1 MTLINCQL
9 KGVLC
14 GCRLSSGQQLVS
26 PLAQFQL
33 REVEDLQPSLVTA
46 TAGIFTTKGW
56 FQQSMGVCSS
66 FLFEGRKGALLT
78 VSAAQGQ
85 PRAVLLNTAKPEN
98 YSPQQ
103 TTLFFTRSGIL
114 EGKGRGHVNAF
125 EY

>member
-14 GCRLSSGQQLVS
+14 GCSLSSGQQLVS

-33 REVEDLQPSLVTA
+33 REVEGLQPSLVTA
-46 TAGIFTTKGW
+46 TEGVFTTKGW
-56 FQQSMGVCSS
+56 FRQSMGVCSS

-85 PRAVLLNTAKPEN
+85 PRAVLLNTAKLIIKLL
-98 YSPQQ
+98 
-103 TTLFFTRSGIL
+103 TTTTNLIFHKVWYL
-114 EGKGRGHVNAF
+114 RG
-125 EY
+125 ER